1 VAAETVITVLR
12 LGGGDRKGHDYDQN
26 VTRLQLGETAAS
38 AVRRTRRHEIRIRP
52 HIGGSSLKISYN
64 TTWLCRSLRPK
75 LPTRFS
81 TLDQN
86 LDLQLQALKNWIPR

>member
-52 HIGGSSLKISYN
+52 VYISTAIKIVLEILAFAHRRLFVEDKLQHDMVVSLIK
-64 TTWLCRSLRPK
+64 T
-75 LPTRFS
+75 
-81 TLDQN
+81 
-86 LDLQLQALKNWIPR
+86 